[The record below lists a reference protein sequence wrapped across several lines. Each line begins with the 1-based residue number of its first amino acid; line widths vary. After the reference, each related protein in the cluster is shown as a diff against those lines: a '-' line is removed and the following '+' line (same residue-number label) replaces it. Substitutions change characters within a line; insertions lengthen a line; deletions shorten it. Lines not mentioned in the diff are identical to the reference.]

1 MIGNGGGNVFDGLVE
16 AVRYR
21 WLGQTTGAS
30 YQVGGQYRRHSA
42 YPSNDPRTIISQ
54 PQRIPTRGIAAGE
67 W

>member
-1 MIGNGGGNVFDGLVE
+1 
-16 AVRYR
+16 VRYR